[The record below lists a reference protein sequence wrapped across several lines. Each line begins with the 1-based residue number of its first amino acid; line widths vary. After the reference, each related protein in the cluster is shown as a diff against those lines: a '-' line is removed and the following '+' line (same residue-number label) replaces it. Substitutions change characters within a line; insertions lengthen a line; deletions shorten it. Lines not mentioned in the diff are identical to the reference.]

1 MPAPQ
6 DIRLVVCL
14 GDAIEHE
21 NVEAV
26 PYSIMLSNRGKWE
39 MLVADNDTSIKAN
52 EMKEIN
58 VGTICIPV
66 NCLALPDAY
75 NYHGLGSV
83 MDIRHEGL
91 ALVETERCINKV
103 NFIASYDG
111 VIKKGDLLGV
121 VTIFPVIIEQS

>member
-1 MPAPQ
+1 MPIPQ

-14 GDAIEHE
+14 GDTIEHE
-21 NVEAV
+21 DVEAV

-39 MLVADNDTSIKAN
+39 MLVADNNNSIKVN

-58 VGTICIPV
+58 VDKICIPV